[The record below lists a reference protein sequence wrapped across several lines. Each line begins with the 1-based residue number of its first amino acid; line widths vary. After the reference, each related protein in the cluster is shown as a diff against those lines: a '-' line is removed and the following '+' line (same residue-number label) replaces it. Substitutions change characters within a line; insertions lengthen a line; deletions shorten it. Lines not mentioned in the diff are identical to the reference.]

1 MVDKYLFYALCLAA
15 IVYLKSV
22 SISDFALLSLDS
34 KQSRTSSY
42 CRFTK
47 PHDNLP
53 VERQFKINCAAIAR
67 VSFHTVGFR
76 DVLSPANFTKF
87 ACDAKIQR
95 NLEFAS
101 QSQFLNRII
110 FAKCKKFALCEFEFS
125 HANFCD
131 MRFFA

>member
-53 VERQFKINCAAIAR
+53 VEEHFHINCAAIAR
-67 VSFHTVGFR
+67 VSDPFHFILIIINFR
-76 DVLSPANFTKF
+76 KTL
-87 ACDAKIQR
+87 
-95 NLEFAS
+95 L
-101 QSQFLNRII
+101 
-110 FAKCKKFALCEFEFS
+110 
-125 HANFCD
+125 
-131 MRFFA
+131 

>member
-22 SISDFALLSLDS
+22 SISDFALLSFDS

-53 VERQFKINCAAIAR
+53 VEKEFKINCAAIAR
-67 VSFHTVGFR
+67 VSFIQLDLGICFR
-76 DVLSPANFTKF
+76 TLL
-87 ACDAKIQR
+87 R
-95 NLEFAS
+95 N
-101 QSQFLNRII
+101 
-110 FAKCKKFALCEFEFS
+110 FAKCEFLRIGNFCKVRILRNAKLCE
-125 HANFCD
+125 
-131 MRFFA
+131 M